1 MPGRGIM
8 RSKQRRA
15 GSLGQGTRFY
25 YLGGGHT
32 VQDNT
37 FHSVAKVA
45 GAQGF
50 GKTNP
55 SIGSMKSLGIMKQNR
70 KAGGNN
76 ICKETQ
82 PNKFYLQIVSIVSRH
97 SILPIGTLIYQNG
110 TTVLLGV
117 VSEVNAGDGLTAIS
131 VSNPLVVNSNLSVT
145 LVLPGKGFPGESG
158 QITAAGDTFFESD
171 ARASGC
177 NDCNGPKANCS
188 NCSGRANV
196 FNAITG
202 GAGFSSTNAFTLLT
216 H

>member
-8 RSKQRRA
+8 RAKQRRG

-25 YLGGGHT
+25 YLGA
-32 VQDNT
+32 NKMPI
-37 FHSVAKVA
+37 SKVA

-55 SIGSMKSLGIMKQNR
+55 SIGSMKSLGVMKQNR

-76 ICKETQ
+76 VCIETQ
-82 PNKFYLQIVSIVSRH
+82 ARAYYTQKMVIQNASPGI
-97 SILPIGTLIYQNG
+97 PAGTLIYKNG
-110 TTVLLGV
+110 STELIGV
-117 VSEVNAGDGLTAIS
+117 IQS
-131 VSNPLVVNSNLSVT
+131 SNGSGVIVKVDNIIRSNSHIAVT
-145 LVLPGKGFPGESG
+145 LVKPNEGFPGQSG
-158 QITAAGDTFFESD
+158 VITYISPGVQVQYVKNENKN
-171 ARASGC
+171 C
-177 NDCNGPKANCS
+177 DCNGPKANCS

>member
-25 YLGGGHT
+25 YLGAYK
-32 VQDNT
+32 NPI
-37 FHSVAKVA
+37 AKVA

-82 PNKFYLQIVSIVSRH
+82 QKTYYLQNVT
-97 SILPIGTLIYQNG
+97 ILSGNSTLPVGTLIYQNG
-110 TTVLLGV
+110 TTVLLGIV
-117 VSEVNAGDGLTAIS
+117 HQSSSPTVIRVSK
-131 VSNPLVVNSNLSVT
+131 PLVVNSKLSVT

-158 QITAAGDTFFESD
+158 TIVSAGEVMHTISK
-171 ARASGC
+171 SNGC
-177 NDCNGPKANCS
+177 GDCNGPKANCS

>member
-8 RSKQRRA
+8 RAKQLRS

-25 YLGGGHT
+25 YLGA
-32 VQDNT
+32 NKAPI
-37 FHSVAKVA
+37 SKVA

-82 PNKFYLQIVSIVSRH
+82 MTSYYTQKFQIKSSTAVIPKGTMIYKNGSTQLLAVVIDTLKSGMVEARVST
-97 SILPIGTLIYQNG
+97 P
-110 TTVLLGV
+110 LLY
-117 VSEVNAGDGLTAIS
+117 THHT
-131 VSNPLVVNSNLSVT
+131 SVT
-145 LVLPGKGFPGESG
+145 LVTPNGGFPGYSATIIEVDPPTVKVS
-158 QITAAGDTFFESD
+158 EK
-171 ARASGC
+171 ASSSCG
-177 NDCNGPKANCS
+177 CNGPKGYCP
-188 NCSGRANV
+188 NCSGRANPS
-196 FNAITG
+196 NAITG
-202 GAGFSSTNAFTLLT
+202 GAGFSSTNSFTLLS

>member
-8 RSKQRRA
+8 RAKQRRG

-25 YLGGGHT
+25 YLGA
-32 VQDNT
+32 NKMPI
-37 FHSVAKVA
+37 AKIA

-55 SIGSMKSLGIMKQNR
+55 SIGSMKSLGVMKQNR

-76 ICKETQ
+76 VCIETQ
-82 PNKFYLQIVSIVSRH
+82 SIEYYLQRMIIQNAGLSI
-97 SILPIGTLIYQNG
+97 PPGTLIYKNG
-110 TTVLLGV
+110 STELIGEIQSSSGNTVIV
-117 VSEVNAGDGLTAIS
+117 KVDKIIRTNNHIA
-131 VSNPLVVNSNLSVT
+131 VT
-145 LVLPGKGFPGESG
+145 LVKPNEGFPGQSG
-158 QITAAGDTFFESD
+158 VITDVSIGGILQHATSNN
-171 ARASGC
+171 C
-177 NDCNGPKANCS
+177 NSSCNGPKANCS